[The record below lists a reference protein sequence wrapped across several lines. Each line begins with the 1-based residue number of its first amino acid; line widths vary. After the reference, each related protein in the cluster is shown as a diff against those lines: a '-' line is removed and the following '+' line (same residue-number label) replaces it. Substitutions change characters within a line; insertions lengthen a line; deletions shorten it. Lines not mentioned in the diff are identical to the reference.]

1 MHANEVTDLT
11 FSFTCSLA
19 IMGNLVIECVQ
30 WSCITSVLPSLIVL
44 NYFMDLFF
52 TRIFRSKVESEC
64 WGMSRTNY
72 LARCLHWVLHWV
84 NLFWWR
90 DLCQPDPGHNWS
102 PHLPHLTDISTP
114 SDTEYPCVAA
124 QGDKRWW
131 WPDCGQTGLQSS
143 VQHSDINMDFWIF
156 LSLLFNH

>member
-1 MHANEVTDLT
+1 MQPRHNGQLGDWMCAMELHYKRPAESNCFKLFHGFIFHKD
-11 FSFTCSLA
+11 
-19 IMGNLVIECVQ
+19 I
-30 WSCITSVLPSLIVL
+30 LIKS
-44 NYFMDLFF
+44 
-52 TRIFRSKVESEC
+52 RIGMLRNVKKV
-64 WGMSRTNY
+64 

-102 PHLPHLTDISTP
+102 PHLPHLTDILTP

-131 WPDCGQTGLQSS
+131 WPDCVQTGLQSS
-143 VQHSDINMDFWIF
+143 VQHSYINMDFWIF
-156 LSLLFNH
+156 CHCFLTPINIQMSNETLID